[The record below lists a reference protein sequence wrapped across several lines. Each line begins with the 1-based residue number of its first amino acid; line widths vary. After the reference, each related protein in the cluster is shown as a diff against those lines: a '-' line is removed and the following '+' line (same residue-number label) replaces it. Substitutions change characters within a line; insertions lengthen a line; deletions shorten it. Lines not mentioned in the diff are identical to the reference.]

1 MLSLFQIPSKII
13 EKYKYNLVNNIK
25 KSPIKIGLI
34 SNFNLLNSNL
44 NFYDFIN
51 KKISFLKKIEKSQ
64 NHNVGFTFIN
74 KKIIN
79 SDKYNFLEK
88 KDVLQNKEFIETVEM
103 TILTNEHRAGNIL
116 LPKKNN
122 FIYKLLYLIKKI
134 ILSNRYLYA
143 FCLKIIS
150 LINLNPKLSGY
161 LSRFIYSIR

>member
-1 MLSLFQIPSKII
+1 M
-13 EKYKYNLVNNIK
+13 
-25 KSPIKIGLI
+25 
-34 SNFNLLNSNL
+34 
-44 NFYDFIN
+44 
-51 KKISFLKKIEKSQ
+51 
-64 NHNVGFTFIN
+64 GFTFIN

-79 SDKYNFLEK
+79 SDNYNFLEN

-116 LPKKNN
+116 LLKKNN